1 MLGRLADLI
10 LNLVALGIALY
21 FGMILVF
28 WGTVLIINLI
38 Y

>member
-10 LNLVALGIALY
+10 LNLVALGITLY
-21 FGMILVF
+21 FGMILLF
-28 WGTVLIINLI
+28 WGVVLIINLI

>member
-1 MLGRLADLI
+1 MLGKLADLI

-21 FGMILVF
+21 FGMVVLF
-28 WGTVLIINLI
+28 WGAVLIINLI